1 MSSGIDDCSLFL
13 HDFLT
18 LNILTNFH
26 DDCFLHD
33 FLTQTVLTKP
43 KIKGALYLI
52 IPDVISRL
60 FRCRQA
66 MAVAKVILVVAR

>member
-1 MSSGIDDCSLFL
+1 MTTVS
-13 HDFLT
+13 T
-18 LNILTNFH
+18 
-26 DDCFLHD
+26 FLHD

>member
-1 MSSGIDDCSLFL
+1 MHCFDERSLLLLEIDLSV
-13 HDFLT
+13 
-18 LNILTNFH
+18 LTNFH